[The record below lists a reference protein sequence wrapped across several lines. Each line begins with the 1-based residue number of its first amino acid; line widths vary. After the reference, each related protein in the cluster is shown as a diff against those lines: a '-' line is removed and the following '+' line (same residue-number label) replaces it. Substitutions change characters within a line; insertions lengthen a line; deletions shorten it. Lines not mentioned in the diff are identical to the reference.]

1 MVTKNSTKEFLKL
14 IRANNIE
21 EAQNALAMNPG
32 LAHAT
37 CSPPPKK
44 YEGQT
49 LLQIAVRNAVPEIV
63 GALIDAGA
71 DVNYI
76 ETTVVNDWN
85 SPVLN
90 DTVHSAVLNTI
101 GHDQETVSACINNVR
116 RLLEEG
122 ADPEQKDT
130 RGHNAYRRFIDTV
143 KLRTNDAYFR
153 TSRQNKTDDASAL
166 ERASS
171 IKDIH
176 DLLVEFYATPEG
188 LDELSDLQMCR
199 AGF

>member
-1 MVTKNSTKEFLKL
+1 MVTKKSIKEFLKL

-21 EAQNALAMNPG
+21 EARNALAMNPG
-32 LAHAT
+32 LARAT

-90 DTVHSAVLNTI
+90 DAVHSAVQIQLDT
-101 GHDQETVSACINNVR
+101 TKK
-116 RLLEEG
+116 LLR
-122 ADPEQKDT
+122 P
-130 RGHNAYRRFIDTV
+130 
-143 KLRTNDAYFR
+143 
-153 TSRQNKTDDASAL
+153 ASTM
-166 ERASS
+166 SG
-171 IKDIH
+171 
-176 DLLVEFYATPEG
+176 V
-188 LDELSDLQMCR
+188 C
-199 AGF
+199 

>member
-1 MVTKNSTKEFLKL
+1 MFAAAKEV
-14 IRANNIE
+14 RR
-21 EAQNALAMNPG
+21 PD
-32 LAHAT
+32 AT
-37 CSPPPKK
+37 SDRRSKRSP
-44 YEGQT
+44 
-49 LLQIAVRNAVPEIV
+49 RDF

-90 DTVHSAVLNTI
+90 DAVHSAVLNTI

-116 RLLEEG
+116 RLLEE

-153 TSRQNKTDDASAL
+153 TSRQNETDDASAL